1 MSTGGAGKPFAY
13 EEYEDH
19 DDFEDHEDDE
29 DGADGADAGGHAEDD
44 GDVRID
50 EPLLRRLLR
59 AQFPQWAH
67 LPIRPVPRSG
77 MDNATY
83 RLGDDMALRLPRY
96 ARWVGQ
102 VEREQRWLP
111 LLAPRLPLAVS
122 QPLAQGEPGEGYP
135 FPWSVCRWL
144 DGEPATTDGLADPHR
159 TAAELAEFV
168 TALQRIDATDGPEPQ
183 WSNAFRGAPVGA
195 ECDALT
201 ADSTVRAK
209 IAKLRG
215 MVDTDAVTAVW
226 EEALAAPAW
235 DRPPVWLHGDL
246 ATGNLL
252 AVDGRLSA
260 VIDFGTLAVGDP
272 ACDLIPAWM
281 FLPTAARA
289 TFRAA
294 VGADDATW
302 ARGRG
307 IALAG
312 SLPVPDD
319 PFFQRD
325 PARVTTAL
333 RHLEGILA
341 DAA

>member
-1 MSTGGAGKPFAY
+1 MSTGGTQEPMPYAEFA
-13 EEYEDH
+13 DH
-19 DDFEDHEDDE
+19 DEFEDHEDHEDDVE
-29 DGADGADAGGHAEDD
+29 GPAGGTGDDGAP
-44 GDVRID
+44 RID
-50 EPLLRRLLR
+50 EPLLRRLLT

-96 ARWVGQ
+96 ERWVGQ

-111 LLAPRLPLAVS
+111 WLAPQLPLEVS
-122 QPLAQGEPGEGYP
+122 RPLAQGEPGAGYP

-144 DGEPATTDGLADPHR
+144 EGVPATTDTLADPHR
-159 TAAELAEFV
+159 TAAELGAFV
-168 TALQRIDATDGPEPQ
+168 TALRGIDAAGGPAPQ
-183 WSNAFRGAPVGA
+183 WSNAFRGARVGA

-201 ADSTVRAK
+201 ADSLVRAK

-215 MVDTDAVTAVW
+215 TVDTDAVTAVW

-235 DRPPVWLHGDL
+235 DRAPVWLHGDL

-252 AVDGRLSA
+252 AVDGHLSA

-281 FLPTAARA
+281 FLPAGARA

-319 PFFQRD
+319 PFFQQD

-333 RHLEGILA
+333 RHLEAILA

>member
-19 DDFEDHEDDE
+19 DDFEDHEDD
-29 DGADGADAGGHAEDD
+29 DGDGDGHA
-44 GDVRID
+44 GDEGDIRID

-96 ARWVGQ
+96 ERWVGQ

-111 LLAPRLPLAVS
+111 WLAPQLPLAIS
-122 QPLAQGEPGEGYP
+122 RPLAPGEPGEGYP

-144 DGEPATTDGLADPHR
+144 DGEPATTDGLADPDR
-159 TAAELAEFV
+159 AAVELAAFV
-168 TALQRIDATDGPEPQ
+168 TALQKIDATGGPAPQ
-183 WSNAFRGAPVGA
+183 SSNAFRGAPVGA

-209 IAKLRG
+209 ITKLRG

-226 EEALAAPAW
+226 EQALAAPAW

-252 AVDGRLSA
+252 AVDGHLSA

-281 FLPTAARA
+281 FLPSSGRGPGGGG
-289 TFRAA
+289 RGRRGPPGGRG
-294 VGADDATW
+294 VGCGLDRRGGG
-302 ARGRG
+302 RGRG
-307 IALAG
+307 G
-312 SLPVPDD
+312 
-319 PFFQRD
+319 
-325 PARVTTAL
+325 
-333 RHLEGILA
+333 A
-341 DAA
+341 DIGGAW

>member
-1 MSTGGAGKPFAY
+1 MSTGGTGKPFAY

-19 DDFEDHEDDE
+19 DDFEDHEDHEE
-29 DGADGADAGGHAEDD
+29 DGGGAGEDAGED

-50 EPLLRRLLR
+50 EALVRRLLT
-59 AQFPQWAH
+59 AQFPQWSA

-77 MDNATY
+77 MDNVTY
-83 RLGDDMALRLPRY
+83 RLGDELTVRLPRY
-96 ARWVGQ
+96 ERWVGQ

-111 LLAPRLPLAVS
+111 WLAPQLPLAVS
-122 QPLAQGEPGEGYP
+122 QPVARGKPGEGYP

-144 DGEPATTDGLADPHR
+144 DGEPATTDGLADPRR
-159 TAAELAEFV
+159 TAVELGEFI
-168 TALQRIDATDGPEPQ
+168 TALRAVDATDGPEPQ
-183 WSNAFRGAPVGA
+183 WSNAFRGARVGA

-201 ADSTVRAK
+201 ADSLVRGK

-252 AVDGRLSA
+252 SVDGHLTG

-281 FLPTAARA
+281 FLPPEARA
-289 TFRAA
+289 TFREA
-294 VGADDATW
+294 VGADEAMW

-319 PFFQRD
+319 PFFQQD

-341 DAA
+341 GGG